1 MLADLYGGTIE
12 AYRDLE
18 TETDG
23 GFRLPVLPAGLLYVG
38 RDGAL
43 AASEAARWTA
53 TWPTAQPEVLAGA
66 ELLALEPALAPDL
79 VACRLG
85 IGFPIEPGSATAAF
99 AEVGRRRGV
108 DVVIGAEVAPAVVD
122 GRVAGVTRDGSLEP
136 AGAVIVAAGPWTAA
150 TVDPSGRWR
159 PIRPIWGVVL
169 AIALE
174 AAPRHGLEAIDIDI
188 EPDEAG
194 ATGAGDD
201 GRRRAPD
208 AGVDFSLVPAVG
220 SSSLGSTFLTEE
232 PDPAAYVESL
242 RRLGSRYVPA
252 VADAPL
258 IGLRHCAR
266 PVSLD
271 GRPLVGAAPWA
282 DGLWICA
289 GHGPWG
295 ISTGAGSATLLV
307 DQIIGR
313 ASAGVP
319 SALAVDRFG
328 EPAG

>member
-1 MLADLYGGTIE
+1 
-12 AYRDLE
+12 
-18 TETDG
+18 
-23 GFRLPVLPAGLLYVG
+23 
-38 RDGAL
+38 
-43 AASEAARWTA
+43 
-53 TWPTAQPEVLAGA
+53 VLAGD

-79 VACRLG
+79 VACRLE

-99 AEVGRRRGV
+99 ADLARRRG
-108 DVVIGAEVAPAVVD
+108 AEIVLGSSAVPAVVD
-122 GRVAGVTRDGSLEP
+122 GRVAGVTHDGRLEP
-136 AGAVIVAAGPWTAA
+136 AGDVVVAAGPWTPAA
-150 TVDPSGRWR
+150 VDPSGRWR

-169 AIALE
+169 AVALD

-188 EPDEAG
+188 EPGEPDPG
-194 ATGAGDD
+194 GPD
-201 GRRRAPD
+201 GTRLAPPD
-208 AGVDFSLVPAVG
+208 AGVDFSLVPAAG
-220 SSSLGSTFLTEE
+220 SSALGSTFLAEE
-232 PDPAAYVESL
+232 PDPAAYVEAI

-258 IGLRHCAR
+258 LGLRHCAR

-282 DGLWICA
+282 ERLWICA

-295 ISTGAGSATLLV
+295 ISTGAGSARLLA

-313 ASAGVP
+313 EPAGIP

-328 EPAG
+328 APAA